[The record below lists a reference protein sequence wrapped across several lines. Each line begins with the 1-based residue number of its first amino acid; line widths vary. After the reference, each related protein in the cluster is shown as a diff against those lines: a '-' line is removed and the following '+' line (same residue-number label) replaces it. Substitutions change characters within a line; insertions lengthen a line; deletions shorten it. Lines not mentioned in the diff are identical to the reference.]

1 MYKNLAKKKMGWT
14 PNLNLLARFLPSTA
28 PEKWMGWNNHPFAN
42 PFRIRSFFQPAKSR
56 LQSAPVG
63 FFNPFPKVRR
73 VFFPKVSLY
82 GCFQKWWYPTTMG
95 FPTKNEYKEALKDT
109 STAQKVMTV
118 ATAHSCKNFW
128 NTNFENEFNQL
139 KWWRISS
146 IASPIWIK
154 VAGHHL
160 QRFPSQMS
168 SRTRRK
174 ASRSWTRPCRSR
186 PAQTMAA
193 KPCPHKNT
201 QIKACCQDQALV
213 ACVVRHLR
221 QVKSPFRFSE
231 RNIAFRNSR
240 FQDRASTKSKLREA
254 FPEMRKPSS

>member
-1 MYKNLAKKKMGWT
+1 MGWT

-28 PEKWMGWNNHPFAN
+28 PEKWMGWNNDPFAN
-42 PFRIRSFFQPAKSR
+42 PFRIRSFFSTGKKSTPVGT
-56 LQSAPVG
+56 SVG

-95 FPTKNEYKEALKDT
+95 FPAKNEYKEALKDT

-128 NTNFENEFNQL
+128 NTNVENEFNQL

-154 VAGHHL
+154 VAGHHS

-168 SRTRRK
+168 CRTRRK
-174 ASRSWTRPCRSR
+174 ASRSWTRPCPSR
-186 PAQTMAA
+186 QWLGLART
-193 KPCPHKNT
+193 KNT
-201 QIKACCQDQALV
+201 QIKGSAETEYGLMV
-213 ACVVRHLR
+213 WSFWRWG
-221 QVKSPFRFSE
+221 
-231 RNIAFRNSR
+231 
-240 FQDRASTKSKLREA
+240 
-254 FPEMRKPSS
+254 SSG